1 LNETEFG
8 LDRWVLG
15 QICDDVPGCSGTLYQ
30 ERIMAEPDERILTI
44 LRRKQVEVRTG
55 LSRSTIYARV
65 KDGTFPPPISLG
77 AKAVGWLQNEV
88 EEWITDRIRGNRSD
102 RPEKTLRR
110 RSPIGIVTR
119 RAKRSAR
126 PHDARDGPGAA
137 E

>member
-30 ERIMAEPDERILTI
+30 ERIMAEHDERILTI
-44 LRRKQVEVRTG
+44 LRRKQVELRTG
-55 LSRSTIYARV
+55 LSRSTIYAMIR
-65 KDGTFPPPISLG
+65 DGSFPAPVALG
-77 AKAVGWLQNEV
+77 VQNEV
-88 EEWITDRIRGNRSD
+88 EEWITDRIRANRSD

-126 PHDARDGPGAA
+126 PNNEQDGPGAA
-137 E
+137 D